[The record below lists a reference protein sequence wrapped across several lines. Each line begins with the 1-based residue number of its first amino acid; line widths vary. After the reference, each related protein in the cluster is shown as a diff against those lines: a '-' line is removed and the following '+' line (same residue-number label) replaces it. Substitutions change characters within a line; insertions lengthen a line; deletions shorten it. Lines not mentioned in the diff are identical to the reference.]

1 MPKKSFY
8 PWLVWFLTALFF
20 FYKYLLQFSPSVMTS
35 ELMAAFSVTGAGL
48 GNLAACY
55 FYTYL
60 FMQIPVG
67 VLLDKF
73 SPQKITAGAIFLC
86 ALGAFLFSHATS
98 LYGACF
104 SRALIGLGAAFAP
117 IACLKL
123 ASVWFPPRRFALIAG
138 LSMTVALTGA
148 VNAGYPLSHL
158 VSWFGWR
165 DALVFLAIPGLVLAL
180 LFLVIVR
187 PKKTSPGETI
197 EKTPYS
203 IFEGLKIVLSDKQ
216 TWLLS
221 LYSGF
226 AYAPFSVLGGLW
238 GVPFL
243 VAAHH
248 LPRAAAAATVSY
260 MFVGFGVGS
269 PILGWLS
276 DHFGERKPV
285 IYFGTFLALGAV
297 STIIYLPN
305 IPAFWLSMLMLTL
318 GVGISGFLLCF
329 AMVREVNQLVLAGTA
344 IGFMNMFDSLWEA
357 VSEPFIGKLLDLG
370 WTGQLAE
377 NGSRLFSINS
387 YHAALSILP
396 IYYIL
401 SLICLYFVHE
411 THGNQLIGEKKAAI
425 PPKVV

>member
-1 MPKKSFY
+1 MSQSNTFTTKPFY

-35 ELMAAFSVTGAGL
+35 ELMGAFSVTGAGL

-86 ALGAFLFSHATS
+86 ALGAYLFSHATA
-98 LYGACF
+98 LPMACF
-104 SRALIGLGAAFAP
+104 SRALIGIGAAFAP

-148 VNAGYPLSHL
+148 VNAGYPLAHM

-165 DALVFLAIPGLVLAL
+165 GALTYLAIPGLVLAF
-180 LFLVIVR
+180 LFLMIVR
-187 PKKTSPGETI
+187 AKPHNASHHDYS
-197 EKTPYS
+197 YS
-203 IFEGLKIVLSDKQ
+203 ILGGLKEVLSDKQ

-248 LPRAAAAATVSY
+248 LPRPIAAAKVSF
-260 MFVGFGVGS
+260 MFIGFAVGS

-276 DHFGERKPV
+276 DYMGRRKPV
-285 IYFGTFLALGAV
+285 IYFGTLLALFTVTAV
-297 STIIYLPN
+297 IYLPD
-305 IPAFWLSMLMLTL
+305 IPGFWLGMLMLAF
-318 GVGISGFLLCF
+318 GIGIAGFLMCF
-329 AMVREVNQLVLAGTA
+329 CMVREINKLVLAGTA

-357 VSEPFIGKLLDLG
+357 LSEPFIGVLLDLG
-370 WTGQLAE
+370 WTGQVAE
-377 NGSRLFSINS
+377 NGARLFSVAS
-387 YHAALSILP
+387 YHIALSILP
-396 IYYIL
+396 LYFIL
-401 SLICLYFVHE
+401 SLICLFFVKE
-411 THGNQLIGEKKAAI
+411 TRGEQRL
-425 PPKVV
+425 